1 MRITLNVDDDVV
13 AISFTILR
21 MRGAETGITTTC
33 LKDLRRAEGKIIN
46 IPKKG
51 IVTLQEAKDDEKP

>member
-13 AISFTILR
+13 AISFTILQI
-21 MRGAETGITTTC
+21 RGAETDITTAC
-33 LKDLRRAEGKIIN
+33 LDVRGADGKIIN

-51 IVTLQEAKDDEKP
+51 DVTLQEVREDDKR